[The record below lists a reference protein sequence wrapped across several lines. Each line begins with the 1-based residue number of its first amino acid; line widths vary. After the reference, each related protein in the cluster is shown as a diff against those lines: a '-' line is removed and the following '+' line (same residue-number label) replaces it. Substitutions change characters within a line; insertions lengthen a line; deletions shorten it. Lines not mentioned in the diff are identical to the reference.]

1 VRAVAAGGRIAG
13 VTAPASPT
21 YDGID
26 DRPLQAPPV
35 DALLLVSFGGP
46 EGPDDVLPFMENVT
60 RGRGIPAER
69 LEEVSRH
76 YLDVF
81 GGVSPINDQARAL
94 KAALEFHLA
103 EHGPHLPVYWGN
115 RNWHPFLADTLARM
129 RDDGIRH
136 ALAVVTSA
144 FPSYSGCRQYREDWW
159 RARREVG
166 EGAPLVTK
174 LRHYWAENG
183 FLDPM
188 ARGVQAELEHLGPD
202 ARLVFCAHSI
212 PLSMAA
218 SSGPDG
224 DGYVRAL
231 TEASAAVVARLESP
245 REWDLVWQSRSGP
258 PQVPWLEPDVSDH
271 LEALHGQGVREVVMV
286 PIGFTSDHVEVLY
299 DLDLQAQER
308 VASLPGMT
316 ARRSATVGT
325 DPQFVAM
332 LADLVVERLAAD
344 EERSSHGALA
354 THDRCPVGCCAPPVR
369 RPAR

>member
-1 VRAVAAGGRIAG
+1 VPAEGDDRLGQQQQRAHQHEGREQQHVRRVRHPPPARTSSGDPEVRAVAAGGRIAG

-69 LEEVSRH
+69 LAEVSRH

-166 EGAPLVTK
+166 EGAPLVSK
-174 LRHYWAENG
+174 LRHYWAETASSTRWPAACRASWSPG
-183 FLDPM
+183 AGRAAGVLRALDP
-188 ARGVQAELEHLGPD
+188 AVDGRLQRAGRRRLRAGADRGRRCRGREAGVAAGVGPGV
-202 ARLVFCAHSI
+202 AVAQR
-212 PLSMAA
+212 PAA
-218 SSGPDG
+218 
-224 DGYVRAL
+224 
-231 TEASAAVVARLESP
+231 
-245 REWDLVWQSRSGP
+245 
-258 PQVPWLEPDVSDH
+258 
-271 LEALHGQGVREVVMV
+271 
-286 PIGFTSDHVEVLY
+286 
-299 DLDLQAQER
+299 
-308 VASLPGMT
+308 
-316 ARRSATVGT
+316 
-325 DPQFVAM
+325 
-332 LADLVVERLAAD
+332 
-344 EERSSHGALA
+344 GALA
-354 THDRCPVGCCAPPVR
+354 RAGRR
-369 RPAR
+369 RPPRGAARPGACARW